1 MGASLGGGSSDDP
14 IAEINIV
21 PFVDIILVVL
31 IIFMVTAPLVMKP
44 AIDVSLPQASSGEVK
59 ETDKNL
65 DVIISSTGELYVNGK
80 AADLEML
87 KTEASNVAMKTVES
101 GAILNADKAVTLEKL
116 TEVIDTIKLAGIKK
130 VAFSIQKK

>member
-1 MGASLGGGSSDDP
+1 MGASLGGGSADDP

-59 ETDKNL
+59 ETEKNL
-65 DVIISSTGELYVNGK
+65 DVIISPEGELYVNGK
-80 AADLEML
+80 ATDLDGL
-87 KTEASNVAMKTVES
+87 KAEATDTAAKAVDS

-116 TEVIDTIKLAGIKK
+116 TEVIDVIKLAGVKK
-130 VAFSIQKK
+130 VAFSIKKK

>member
-1 MGASLGGGSSDDP
+1 MGASLGGNSDEA

-59 ETDKNL
+59 ETEKNI
-65 DVIISSTGELYVNGK
+65 DVIISATGELYINGK
-80 AADLEML
+80 PGDMETL
-87 KTEASNVAMKTVES
+87 KEQASITSKVSVDS
-101 GAILNADKAVTLEKL
+101 GAILNAD
-116 TEVIDTIKLAGIKK
+116 
-130 VAFSIQKK
+130 

>member
-1 MGASLGGGSSDDP
+1 MGASLGGGNSDDP

-31 IIFMVTAPLVMKP
+31 IIFMVTAPLVLKP
-44 AIDVSLPQASSGEVK
+44 AIDVSLPQASSGEAK
-59 ETDKNL
+59 ETEKNL
-65 DVIISSTGELYVNGK
+65 DVIISATGEIYVNGK
-80 AADLEML
+80 VSDLDGL
-87 KTEASNVAMKTVES
+87 KVEATNVAIKAVDS
-101 GAILNADKAVTLEKL
+101 GAILNADKMVTLEKL